1 MAMQKGFLF
10 TVFLLVL
17 LFSTNNFTQS
27 DFSNSPLEAKF
38 ITEDVDRFWIA
49 FDQMETSKANPFN
62 EYIEKGSLGV
72 KGFTLGR
79 IIDADSLYQMVVRRK
94 SDYEKSRNI
103 LKDIESKKKKIRA
116 IYSAMKYWYPETTF
130 PPIYFVVGRFN
141 TGGTVSED
149 GLIIGTEMLNDL
161 NGLPGLVAH
170 ELIHFQQKIFGD
182 NSLLKQSILEGS
194 ADFLGELISGEH
206 INPRPFEY
214 GEKHLERLTEEFVL
228 RMIQEDIFDWL
239 YRTTGKDD
247 RPNDLGYWMGYKITE
262 AYFYKQEDKH
272 KAVFNIINIKDP
284 VTFLQ
289 ESGYLDDYINK
300 LVLTSGKKKSNFF
313 RKYSEELYEV
323 KFKVIVPDT
332 SDVVYI
338 TGNQPEL
345 ANWNPG
351 ELVMKKTS
359 DFERQIILKI
369 HTPAQFKFTRGGWEK
384 EAFIYGIE
392 GIPNLV
398 IDINKETEI
407 EHRVLSWK
415 DKMTSDEIDLKMK

>member
-1 MAMQKGFLF
+1 MQKGYVV
-10 TVFLLVL
+10 TVLLIVL

-27 DFSNSPLEAKF
+27 NFSNNPLEAKF

-49 FDQMETSKANPFN
+49 FDQMDTSKVNPFN

-72 KGFTLGR
+72 RGFIEGR
-79 IIDADSLYQMVVRRK
+79 IINADSLYQMVARKK

-103 LKDIESKKKKIRA
+103 LADLESKKKKIRA
-116 IYSAMKYWYPETTF
+116 IYSAMKYWYPETAF

-149 GLIIGTEMLNDL
+149 GLLIGTEMLNDL

-182 NSLLKQSILEGS
+182 DCLLKLSILEGS

-228 RMIQEDIFDWL
+228 RMIEEEELDWL
-239 YRTTGKDD
+239 YGTTGKDD
-247 RPNDLGYWMGYKITE
+247 RPNDLGYWMGYRITE
-262 AYFYKQEDKH
+262 AYFNKQEDKH
-272 KAVFNIINIKDP
+272 KAVYNIINIKDP
-284 VTFLQ
+284 VSLAQ

-300 LVLTSGKKKSNFF
+300 LAQTSGKKKSNFF
-313 RKYSEELYEV
+313 RKYSEETYEV
-323 KFKVIVPDT
+323 TFKIIAPDT

-345 ANWNPG
+345 ANWNPE

-369 HTPAQFKFTRGGWEK
+369 HTPAQFKFTRGSWEK
-384 EAFIYGIE
+384 EAFIDKIK

-398 IDINKETEI
+398 LDTNKDTETEY
-407 EHRVLSWK
+407 RVLSWK
-415 DKMTSDEIDLKMK
+415 DKMTLEEIELKMK